1 MSLGFDLSVNNYTIE
16 DLLTL
21 LGLGSNPSIPE
32 VNNKLNIFMDMFT
45 GISGE
50 SSGEIINF
58 FEDVGERL
66 NEDFFE
72 ATEFQSD
79 NIFNYVEPH
88 MMDNAISVTRPFP
101 HMLDMD
107 NGISPEDL
115 IVCRDVDI
123 DEEQQVSTRED
134 GTFIIDVPSKKEKH
148 YNYEFTVENL
158 DVVTDVDER
167 TTFKYSFNEL
177 LTDVKELYLSQ
188 IVIPLPYTISSY
200 KQNNRFTITDVSS
213 GQLYNIIIEDSYLIH
228 QVDIQTFV
236 TYLNNEYFLNPDNSG
251 NILGNITLSLIQ
263 KASSQRNSLRFELSN
278 NPVYSKFT
286 LSFDISN
293 QFACFNPVYGLNKI
307 LGFNLVY
314 ENVNRVDGDT
324 IFLTQPK
331 IYFSLDDNQINFNQN
346 LRTLGNSIGV
356 NNILGFAFLNSA
368 DLVANNYIIVNVFS
382 TTQVTQNS
390 RIYNGP
396 VNLDTFTVR
405 FYDVNKVLQQIPLA
419 GFDGNC
425 FYFTLLIK
433 RLVADI
439 NGD

>member
-1 MSLGFDLSVNNYTIE
+1 MSLGFDLSVNNYSIE
-16 DLLTL
+16 DLLSL
-21 LGLGSNPSIPE
+21 LGLGSNPTIPE
-32 VNNKLNIFMDMFT
+32 VNNKLNIFIDMFR

-58 FEDVGERL
+58 FENVGERL

-72 ATEFQSD
+72 ATEFQPE
-79 NIFNYVEPH
+79 NLFNYVEPH
-88 MMDNAISVTRPFP
+88 MMDNAISVMRPFP

-115 IVCRDVDI
+115 IVCRDVDR
-123 DEEQQVSTRED
+123 DEQQEVSTRED
-134 GTFIIDVPSKKEKH
+134 GTFIIDVSSKKEKH

-213 GQLYNIIIEDSYLIH
+213 GQLYNITIEDSYLIH
-228 QVDIQTFV
+228 QLDIQTFV

-278 NPVYSKFT
+278 NPLYSKFT

-307 LGFNLVY
+307 LGFNLLY

-405 FYDVNKVLQQIPLA
+405 FYDVNKILQQIPLA

>member
-58 FEDVGERL
+58 FQDVGERL

-72 ATEFQSD
+72 ATEFQSE

-123 DEEQQVSTRED
+123 DEQQEVSTRED

-158 DVVTDVDER
+158 DVVTDVHER

-188 IVIPLPYTISSY
+188 IVIPLPYTISIY

-213 GQLYNIIIEDSYLIH
+213 GQPYNIIIEDSYLIH

-278 NPVYSKFT
+278 NPLYSKFT

>member
-16 DLLTL
+16 DLLSL
-21 LGLGSNPSIPE
+21 LGLGSNPTIPE
-32 VNNKLNIFMDMFT
+32 VNNKLNIFIDMFR

-58 FEDVGERL
+58 FQDVGERL

-72 ATEFQSD
+72 ATEFQPE
-79 NIFNYVEPH
+79 NLFNYVEPH

-123 DEEQQVSTRED
+123 DEEQEVSTRED
-134 GTFIIDVPSKKEKH
+134 GTFIIDVPTKKERH

-213 GQLYNIIIEDSYLIH
+213 GQPHNITIEDSYLVH
-228 QVDIQTFV
+228 QVDIQTLV
-236 TYLNNEYFLNPDNSG
+236 TYLNNEYFLNPDNSS

-278 NPVYSKFT
+278 NPVYSTFT

-293 QFACFNPVYGLNKI
+293 QFTCFNPVYGLNKI

-382 TTQVTQNS
+382 TTQVTQNG

-405 FYDVNKVLQQIPLA
+405 FYDVNKILQQIPFEGYDA
-419 GFDGNC
+419 NC

-439 NGD
+439 NS

>member
-16 DLLTL
+16 DLLSL
-21 LGLGSNPSIPE
+21 LGLGSNPTIPE
-32 VNNKLNIFMDMFT
+32 VNNKLNIFIDMFR

-50 SSGEIINF
+50 STGEIINF
-58 FEDVGERL
+58 FQDVSERL
-66 NEDFFE
+66 NDDFFG
-72 ATEFQSD
+72 ATEFQPE
-79 NIFNYVEPH
+79 NHFNYVEPH

-115 IVCRDVDI
+115 IVCKDVDR
-123 DEEQQVSTRED
+123 DEELQVSTRED
-134 GTFIIDVPSKKEKH
+134 GTFIIDVPSKKERH

-188 IVIPLPYTISSY
+188 VVIPLPYTISSY
-200 KQNNRFTITDVSS
+200 KKNNRFTITDVSS
-213 GQLYNIIIEDSYLIH
+213 GQLYNITIEDTYLIH
-228 QVDIQTFV
+228 QLDIQSLV
-236 TYLNNEYFLNPDNSG
+236 TYLNNEYFLNPDNSS

-278 NPVYSKFT
+278 NPVYSTFT

-293 QFACFNPVYGLNKI
+293 QFTALHPAYELNKI

-314 ENVNRVDGDT
+314 GNVTRVDGGT

-346 LRTLGNSIGV
+346 LRTLGNNIGV

-368 DLVANNYIIVNVFS
+368 DLIANNYVIVNAFS
-382 TTQVTQNS
+382 TTQVTQNG

-405 FYDVNKVLQQIPLA
+405 FYDVNKILQQIPLE
-419 GFDGNC
+419 GFDANC

-439 NGD
+439 NG

>member
-21 LGLGSNPSIPE
+21 LGLGSNPTIPE
-32 VNNKLNIFMDMFT
+32 VNNKLNIFIDMFT

-58 FEDVGERL
+58 FENVGERL
-66 NEDFFE
+66 NEDFFG
-72 ATEFQSD
+72 ATEFQPE
-79 NIFNYVEPH
+79 NQFNYVEPH
-88 MMDNAISVTRPFP
+88 MMDNAISGTRPFP
-101 HMLDMD
+101 HMLNMD

-115 IVCRDVDI
+115 IVCRDVDR
-123 DEEQQVSTRED
+123 DEQQEVSTRED
-134 GTFIIDVPSKKEKH
+134 GTFIIDVPSKKERH
-148 YNYEFTVENL
+148 YNYEFSVENL
-158 DVVTDVDER
+158 DLVTDVDDR

-213 GQLYNIIIEDSYLIH
+213 GQLYNITIEDSYLVH
-228 QVDIQTFV
+228 QLDIQTLV
-236 TYLNNEYFLNPDNSG
+236 TYLNNEYFLNPDNSS

-263 KASSQRNSLRFELSN
+263 KASSQRNSLRFDLSN
-278 NPVYSKFT
+278 NPAFSTFT

-293 QFACFNPVYGLNKI
+293 QFACFNPVYELNNI

-314 ENVNRVDGDT
+314 ENVTRVDGGT

-331 IYFSLDDNQINFNQN
+331 IYFSIDDNQINFTQN

-368 DLVANNYIIVNVFS
+368 DLVANNYIIFNVFS
-382 TTQVTQNS
+382 TTQVTQNG

-405 FYDVNKVLQQIPLA
+405 FYDVNKILQQIPLA